1 MHDVLNST
9 VLRSSRNAF
18 NDWTVQLYASRT
30 FLAYLLTCDCSRLQY
45 GDDEGDDDD
54 DDILDEGV
62 RADTSRYRRS
72 RWSLTA
78 TTTETVELFAPT
90 QRSRTDTHTF
100 CRAPVLIE

>member
-1 MHDVLNST
+1 MRVGL
-9 VLRSSRNAF
+9 F
-18 NDWTVQLYASRT
+18 
-30 FLAYLLTCDCSRLQY
+30 FAYLLTCDCSRLQY